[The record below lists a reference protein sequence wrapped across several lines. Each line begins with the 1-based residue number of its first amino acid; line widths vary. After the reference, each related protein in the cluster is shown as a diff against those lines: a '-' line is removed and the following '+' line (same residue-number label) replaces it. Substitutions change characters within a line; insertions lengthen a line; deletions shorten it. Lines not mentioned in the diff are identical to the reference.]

1 MIRRRMPIV
10 LPPFEDRLSE
20 AVVHY
25 WRTLE
30 AQKGKQKA
38 GTDHG
43 NRSAVTGGK
52 QMDGFCALVKWVLLE
67 NGLDEANIYVGE
79 RRKIPGYFRPTKEWD
94 MLVVH
99 DGHLIAAVEFKS
111 QRGPSFGKNL
121 NNRAE
126 EAIGIAKDMCTA
138 CREGAYGRDLQPPWL
153 GWVMLLEECAGST
166 RPVAVAEPHFK
177 VFPEFRDT
185 SYSQRYGLLLRKLI
199 QEKLYESAAFIT
211 STEEGGP
218 RGEYSE
224 PSSDLTMKGLLA
236 SLAGRVAG
244 YLAAIK

>member
-1 MIRRRMPIV
+1 MIRRRMSIE

-20 AVVHY
+20 AVAHY
-25 WRTLE
+25 WRTLA

-52 QMDGFCALVKWVLLE
+52 QMNGFCELVKWALVQ
-67 NGLDEANIYVGE
+67 NGLNEPTVCVGGK
-79 RRKIPGYFRPTKEWD
+79 RKIPGYFRPTKDWD
-94 MLVVH
+94 MILVH
-99 DGHLIAAVEFKS
+99 RGRLIAAVEFKS

-126 EAIGIAKDMCTA
+126 EAVGIARDLATA
-138 CREGAYGRDLQPPWL
+138 CREGAYGRNCKPPWL
-153 GWVMLLEECAGST
+153 GWIMLLEECEAST

-185 SYSQRYGLLLRKLI
+185 SYSQRYALLLRKLV
-199 QEKLYESAAFIT
+199 QEKLYDSAAFVT
-211 STEEGGP
+211 STEAGGP
-218 RGEYSE
+218 RGAYSE
-224 PSSDLTMKGLLA
+224 PAPDLNMKGLLA
-236 SLAGRVAG
+236 SLAGHVAG
-244 YLAAIK
+244 YLAGIT